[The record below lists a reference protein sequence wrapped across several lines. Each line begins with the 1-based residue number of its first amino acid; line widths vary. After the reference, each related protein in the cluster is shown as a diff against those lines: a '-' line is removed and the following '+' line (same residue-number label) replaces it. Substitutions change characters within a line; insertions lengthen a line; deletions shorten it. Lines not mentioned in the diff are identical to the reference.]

1 MIQHIII
8 LILFIA
14 AAAYI
19 VKMLIRTF
27 SSKAEGCAKSCGAC
41 GGIDFKKIEQ
51 EMERRK
57 QAALPKI

>member
-1 MIQHIII
+1 MVQHIII

-14 AAAYI
+14 AVAY
-19 VKMLIRTF
+19 MLRILYQTF

-51 EMERRK
+51 EMAKRK

>member
-8 LILFIA
+8 LVLFIA

-19 VKMLIRTF
+19 VQMLIRTF

>member
-1 MIQHIII
+1 MVQQIII
-8 LILFIA
+8 LLLFIVA
-14 AAAYI
+14 VAYM
-19 VKMLIRTF
+19 VRMLYRTF

-57 QAALPKI
+57 KAALPNV

>member
-1 MIQHIII
+1 MVQQIII
-8 LILFIA
+8 LVLFVVA
-14 AAAYI
+14 VAYI
-19 VKMLIRTF
+19 ARMLYRTF

>member
-8 LILFIA
+8 LLLFIA

-19 VKMLIRTF
+19 VRMLYATF
-27 SSKAEGCAKSCGAC
+27 SSKADGCAKSCGAC

-57 QAALPKI
+57 QAALPKV

>member
-1 MIQHIII
+1 MIQQIII
-8 LILFIA
+8 LVLFVI

-19 VKMLIRTF
+19 VRMLYRTF

-57 QAALPKI
+57 QATLPNI